1 MSIAGQ
7 GVSYDKCY
15 SSLARTGPRQGR
27 VKWTWRPRVTRGS
40 REHDLRAAHT
50 ATRRGPKRTY
60 ALSRGEQLTV
70 KRPSFTTLRTP
81 PLPFSA
87 HPRTADFS
95 GSTAR
100 VRISPDCRSVVHAPS
115 ASAICSRIQTRTD
128 VAFSARARSC
138 PLRYPRDAVRN
149 VQSIHLGVV
158 FVTDTTLVDELL
170 LLLLLIYC
178 VIHADAAFR
187 AFPRSPARF
196 RLATRHIEVQFS
208 RVRVAASELSE
219 QSGRWRQLV

>member
-115 ASAICSRIQTRTD
+115 AER
-128 VAFSARARSC
+128 
-138 PLRYPRDAVRN
+138 P
-149 VQSIHLGVV
+149 
-158 FVTDTTLVDELL
+158 
-170 LLLLLIYC
+170 
-178 VIHADAAFR
+178 
-187 AFPRSPARF
+187 
-196 RLATRHIEVQFS
+196 RLAPSVPAFKPERMLPS
-208 RVRVAASELSE
+208 PPE
-219 QSGRWRQLV
+219 QDLALCDIREMP